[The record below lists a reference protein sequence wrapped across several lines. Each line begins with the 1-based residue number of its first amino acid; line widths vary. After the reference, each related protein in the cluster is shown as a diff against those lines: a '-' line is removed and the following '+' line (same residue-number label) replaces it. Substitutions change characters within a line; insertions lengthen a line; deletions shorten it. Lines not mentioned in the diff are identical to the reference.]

1 MQEAAWATKG
11 PAEPGGRQA
20 SLITDGRRGI
30 ASGPGSSERFRHP
43 GCPLHREEAD
53 RVRAGRRR
61 FAREHLPTRSG
72 LEWRRQPGAR
82 VVDARAAIGSG
93 QRHAYP
99 SGVTSEGSPSGIGRD
114 DPLRRSAPVGM
125 VGADLMVTS
134 RLSAILGHH
143 GLSLRSIAHGAD
155 LSGLQLVLV
164 DLNRDQESRLQT
176 MRGLSQVTPPP
187 LIVAFGPHVLMRDLG
202 RRARAAGADRV
213 VANSALPVVLEG
225 LLARAEDPARSTRS
239 THD

>member
-1 MQEAAWATKG
+1 
-11 PAEPGGRQA
+11 
-20 SLITDGRRGI
+20 
-30 ASGPGSSERFRHP
+30 
-43 GCPLHREEAD
+43 
-53 RVRAGRRR
+53 
-61 FAREHLPTRSG
+61 
-72 LEWRRQPGAR
+72 
-82 VVDARAAIGSG
+82 
-93 QRHAYP
+93 
-99 SGVTSEGSPSGIGRD
+99 
-114 DPLRRSAPVGM
+114 M

-134 RLSAILGHH
+134 RLSAMLGHH
-143 GLSLRSIAHGAD
+143 GLSLRSIAHGAE